1 MWSGPEAA
9 TSLRPPPDTG
19 LFDDVDGELELL
31 DELLQ
36 AASPAAA
43 TLAIAMTAIR
53 WERRVMSKL
62 LLAWR
67 WAQAYPWSP
76 SVSTRIVGG
85 CLPRGRK
92 RSGAFMQPQSGC
104 DHRNHSVTI
113 ASHARKTAGM
123 PSTGHAVSGGPERAR
138 LALERVAHRPE
149 LGLCLRQF

>member
-9 TSLRPPPDTG
+9 TSLRTPPATG
-19 LFDDVDGELELL
+19 LLDGVDEVLELL

-43 TLAIAMTAIR
+43 RLAIAMTAIR
-53 WERRVMSKL
+53 WERRVMSRL

-76 SVSTRIVGG
+76 SVSTRIAGP
-85 CLPRGRK
+85 CLPRRRK

-104 DHRNHSVTI
+104 D
-113 ASHARKTAGM
+113 
-123 PSTGHAVSGGPERAR
+123 
-138 LALERVAHRPE
+138 
-149 LGLCLRQF
+149 